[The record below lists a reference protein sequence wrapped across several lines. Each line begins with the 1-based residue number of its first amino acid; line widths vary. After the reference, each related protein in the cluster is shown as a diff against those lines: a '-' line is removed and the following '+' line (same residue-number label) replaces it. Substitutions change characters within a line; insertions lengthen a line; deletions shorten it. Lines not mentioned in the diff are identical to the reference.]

1 MSMILMILVMLISI
15 LGMTIFDGNIV
26 LCITSLILGVA
37 YFIAPLLLRNVTDV
51 GIGKIIR
58 KAFMILSIIIVSF
71 SGIRHF
77 DGGLYN
83 YMDKMKIAEKLIK
96 AEKYADALSKY
107 EEIEKE
113 YGRTDDITLGYI
125 ASHVSKND
133 YDAAIRETEKFLDP
147 KSQLAYES
155 KLTILQLGDNAS
167 GNKAGVGD
175 KLGDMYIEAA
185 SEYPMW
191 NDANLMAG
199 SVQLD
204 RDNLGSAEYFLRLA
218 YEQEPES
225 WMNAFQYGVAKY
237 RMGDDL
243 SALKLYKEAIDNGAN
258 GEAKKVIADCIKDI
272 VVRYGLEVE

>member
-37 YFIAPLLLRNVTDV
+37 YFIVPLLLRNVTDV
-51 GIGKIIR
+51 GFGKIIR

-218 YEQEPES
+218 YEQKPES

-258 GEAKKVIADCIKDI
+258 GEAKQVIADCIKDI